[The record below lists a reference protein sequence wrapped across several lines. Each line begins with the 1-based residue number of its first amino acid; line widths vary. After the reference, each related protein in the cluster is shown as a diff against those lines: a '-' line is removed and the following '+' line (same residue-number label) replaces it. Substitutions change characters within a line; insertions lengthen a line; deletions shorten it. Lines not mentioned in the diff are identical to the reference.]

1 MRRSMLMMAFLLPL
15 TACGGDS
22 VRAEPNVQS
31 TDEGLATWYGERHQ
45 GKRTASG
52 ERFDLNKLTAAH
64 RTLPFGTRVRVVHLR
79 SGKSVVVRI
88 NDRKG
93 KGALID
99 LSKAAAHRIGLVR
112 EGRASVRL
120 EVLGR

>member
-1 MRRSMLMMAFLLPL
+1 MSRRLLVMALPLFL
-15 TACGGDS
+15 TACAGDR
-22 VRAEPNVQS
+22 VHARPDVQS
-31 TDEGLATWYGERHQ
+31 TEEGQATWYGERHQ
-45 GKRTASG
+45 GKRTANG

-79 SGKSVVVRI
+79 TGKSVVVRI

-93 KGALID
+93 KGGLID
-99 LSKAAAHRIGLVR
+99 LSKAAAKRIGLVK
-112 EGRASVRL
+112 EGRTQVRL